1 MIIIHIAPR
10 FPHHDYDDESIG
22 EDDDKLAMTTTT
34 MMMMTMTISGRAE
47 IRRVLVSPPDPRHAP
62 PVW

>member
-22 EDDDKLAMTTTT
+22 DDNDDKLAM
-34 MMMMTMTISGRAE
+34 MMMMMMISGRAE